1 MPWDIKW
8 GFLEAEKSREKI
20 VNSIIEFLAM
30 GVNSMKCCREAL
42 KKVRA
47 TEMLI
52 SNVNHWHVLGV
63 WFHWTGCE
71 SKEDWITIGWE
82 HWGADWTVCVLDVA

>member
-1 MPWDIKW
+1 
-8 GFLEAEKSREKI
+8 
-20 VNSIIEFLAM
+20 M

-52 SNVNHWHVLGV
+52 SNVNHWHVLGA

-71 SKEDWITIGWE
+71 GKED
-82 HWGADWTVCVLDVA
+82 